1 MTALLVCP
9 WVLGQAGVPS
19 GLWVCMT
26 SAGTEES
33 PSGQVAILSICELQE
48 LPVRSSLEPLP
59 GVDLQYAL
67 FI

>member
-9 WVLGQAGVPS
+9 WVPGQAGVPS
-19 GLWVCMT
+19 GLWVCIT

-33 PSGQVAILSICELQE
+33 PSGQVAILSVCELQE

-59 GVDLQYAL
+59 SVDMRYAL